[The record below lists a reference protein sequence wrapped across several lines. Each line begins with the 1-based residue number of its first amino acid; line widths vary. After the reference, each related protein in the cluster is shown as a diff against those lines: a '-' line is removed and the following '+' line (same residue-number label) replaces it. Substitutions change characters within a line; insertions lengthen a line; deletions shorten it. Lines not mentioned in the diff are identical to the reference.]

1 MMSNTRLL
9 SRLSATVATI
19 VLLLGAAPGDLQAH
33 HGGHALSVPSLRCG
47 WVDGDDLRDR
57 RLAAEFCGRWIDGEL
72 GIAGAS
78 AIGERLWIEA
88 PPTLKSTLRE
98 DDRHTATLLTNW
110 LQRWRQTSGY
120 KTATVILVS
129 GHIEFARIQATMKG
143 DVVVIR

>member
-1 MMSNTRLL
+1 MSNIRPL
-9 SRLSATVATI
+9 SWLFATVLTVF
-19 VLLLGAAPGDLQAH
+19 VLGPAPVDLRAH
-33 HGGHALSVPSLRCG
+33 HGGHALSVPSPRCG

-72 GIAGAS
+72 GIAAAS

-98 DDRHTATLLTNW
+98 DDRHTAALLTNW
-110 LQRWRQTSGY
+110 LQHWRQTSGY

-129 GHIEFARIQATMKG
+129 GHTEFARIQSTMKG